1 MFAGRKKKKSRA
13 RGRRFRGNARAFAL
27 AVPFSEIYAPRAMA
41 DFHFF
46 RRGGSDQLRIEK
58 PEDLNAVGALDQKL
72 WVALSMPVSGQEL
85 DERTLA
91 LLDADADGRVRVPEI
106 LAAVK
111 FMRENTA
118 DFSAF
123 FAGKDEI
130 ALSAVAPDRGS
141 ENPTRIDS
149 PSRTLKPRRRLS
161 TPSRSTATASSFPRA
176 RETTPRSPASSATP
190 SPRTAAA
197 TTLPAKKA

>member
-1 MFAGRKKKKSRA
+1 
-13 RGRRFRGNARAFAL
+13 
-27 AVPFSEIYAPRAMA
+27 MA

-130 ALSAVAPDRGS
+130 ALSAVAPDG
-141 ENPTRIDS
+141 IV
-149 PSRTLKPRRRLS
+149 
-161 TPSRSTATASSFPRA
+161 AVA
-176 RETTPRSPASSATP
+176 
-190 SPRTAAA
+190 
-197 TTLPAKKA
+197 AKKILARLGKPDAD